1 MNSSFKISDYVCIC
15 TTYPPINI
23 LVEGVGDNYSLS
35 QVKYLGNDKW
45 ITIESKSISI
55 YYWRFLPAK

>member
-1 MNSSFKISDYVCIC
+1 MNSQLELTNYVCIC
-15 TTYPPINI
+15 TTYPPVNI
-23 LVEGVGDNYSLS
+23 LVEGVGNHYSLS

-45 ITIESKSISI
+45 ITNDGHPISI